1 MSDSTQRPPRGSAD
15 GGPAR
20 DERAASAD
28 APRPPKTA
36 RPARP
41 PRAGGSGQGERAPR
55 AEGAPRPERGQRPPR
70 AEGAERADQ
79 APRPERTERSPRG
92 DRADRPPRAER
103 TEQARRPERAEQA
116 PRPERTERSP
126 RADRADQPPRTERP
140 ERPIPAITY
149 PEDLPVSARR
159 DEIARAIAAHQVVIV
174 SGETGSGKTTQL
186 PKICLELGRGRQ
198 RMIGHT
204 QPRRLAATSV
214 AKRIAEELNT
224 PMGEVVGYQVRFN
237 DRTGPNA
244 SIKLMTDGILLAESQ
259 RDPLLRRYDTIIID
273 EAHERSLN
281 IDFLLGYL
289 KQLLPRRPDL
299 KVIITSA
306 TIDAERFARH
316 FAPAPDQLAPVIEV
330 SGRLYPV
337 EVRYRPVQQPL
348 SDDDAAAATGNRRGG
363 ERGGERGGD
372 KSGPGQRLSGDEERD
387 LIDAIVDAVDEC
399 ARHGPGD
406 VLVFL
411 PGEREIREAAEALRK
426 HHPAAT
432 EILPLFARLSQ
443 AEQEQ
448 IFHPRGNARRVV
460 LATNVAET
468 SLTVPGIRF
477 VVDSGLARIKR
488 YSWRNKVEQLRIE
501 PISRASANQRAG
513 RCGRVAPG
521 LCIRLYDELDFN
533 NRAAFTDPEVLRSSL
548 ASVILRMKSLRLD
561 DIEAFPFVEAPPGRA
576 VADGYHLLQE
586 LGAIEMNE
594 EAEAGTNPAFVLTR
608 TGEDLARLPVDPRI
622 GRMILA
628 AREHQCLAEMLII
641 AAALSVQDPRDRP
654 MAEREAAEAAH
665 AKFADDKSEFVSFL
679 KLWKWYGEQV
689 QHKGSQRKLVALLRQ
704 NFLSPIRLREWHD
717 VHGQLA
723 AVVGEQ
729 GWRVNASEAT
739 YEQLHLAL
747 LTGLLGNI
755 GFKGEDAGLYHGAR
769 EIRFL
774 IHPGSNLAK
783 KGGRWIVAGE
793 LVDTTRLYARCVAR
807 IEPTWLERA
816 AGHLLR
822 RNWSDPRWEKKAGQV
837 VANERA
843 TLYGLTVYSGR
854 RIHYGRVNPAH
865 ARELFIRQ
873 ALVPSE
879 IDTRLA
885 FVAHNRKLIAGI
897 EKLEHQTRRPDIL
910 VDDELIY
917 AFYDRQLPAD
927 ISQTASLEKWVHGLD
942 KDRAAQLML
951 TRDEL
956 MRHEAAGVTTDVF
969 PKKVEWQGVVMPL
982 DYHFEPGSPR
992 DGVTLSV
999 PLFALNQLDAQRC
1012 EWLVPGM
1019 LKEKVQLLLKS
1030 LPQKLRRHCVPLPD
1044 YASGFFDRWFEQ
1056 MNDPQQ
1062 GLVDALIA
1070 DMWKQVQVRP
1080 VPSDFKLET
1089 LPAHLFMNFKVVD
1102 EHGRMLAAGR
1112 NLAQLRAE
1120 LGKQAQATF
1129 QQLAARDTEVA
1140 QALAHENL
1148 TSWSFGPLPEIMEIK
1163 RGGQSVIGYP
1173 ALVDRGA
1180 HCDLDVF
1187 DDPEEAR
1194 RHHRAGLLRLF
1205 RLALREQVKFLEKN
1219 LTDLTKMSM
1228 LYMTLGTQEELRD
1241 QVIDCALAQA
1251 CLAEPWPVNEQQF
1264 ESRRAEGK
1272 GRLGLLAQEVARLA
1286 GAILTEFGALQRK
1299 LPQAKAHAAAYA
1311 DLQQQIGAL
1320 MPKWFV
1326 RETAYAQLAH
1336 FPRYLKAA
1344 VARIDKLRAD
1354 PARDARLMAEMAPLL
1369 TQYQRARAA
1378 LKGAPD
1384 PRLDEFRWLLEE
1396 LRVALFAQ
1404 ELRTPMPVSVKRLMK
1419 TWESLRR

>member
-1 MSDSTQRPPRGSAD
+1 MPESSRPRA
-15 GGPAR
+15 PAK
-20 DERAASAD
+20 APA
-28 APRPPKTA
+28 APREAAAKPGAPA
-36 RPARP
+36 RPAAASSPAAPAARP
-41 PRAGGSGQGERAPR
+41 RHAGA
-55 AEGAPRPERGQRPPR
+55 
-70 AEGAERADQ
+70 
-79 APRPERTERSPRG
+79 
-92 DRADRPPRAER
+92 
-103 TEQARRPERAEQA
+103 
-116 PRPERTERSP
+116 
-126 RADRADQPPRTERP
+126 QPPRP
-140 ERPIPAITY
+140 ERPIPAVSY

-159 DEIARAIAAHQVVIV
+159 EEIARAISANQVVIV

-214 AKRIAEELNT
+214 AKRIAEELHT

-316 FAPAPDQLAPVIEV
+316 FAAADGRPAPVIEV

-337 EVRYRPVQQPL
+337 EIRYRPVRQEAQG
-348 SDDDAAAATGNRRGG
+348 DEAAAARPGR
-363 ERGGERGGD
+363 ERM
-372 KSGPGQRLSGDEERD
+372 SGDEERD

-432 EILPLFARLSQ
+432 DVLPLYARLSQ

-448 IFHPRGNARRVV
+448 IFHPRGNARRIV

-513 RCGRVAPG
+513 RCGRVGPG
-521 LCIRLYDELDFN
+521 VCIRLYDEQDFN
-533 NRAAFTDPEVLRSSL
+533 ARAPFTDPEVLRSSL
-548 ASVILRMKSLRLD
+548 ASVILRMKSLKLD
-561 DIEAFPFVEAPPGRA
+561 DIEQFPFVEAPPGRA

-586 LGAIEMNE
+586 LGAIERADGHE
-594 EAEAGTNPAFVLTR
+594 GEDGGQGGAGLVLTR
-608 TGEDLARLPVDPRI
+608 TGHELAKLPVDPRI

-628 AREHQCLAEMLII
+628 AREQQCLAEMLVI
-641 AAALSVQDPRDRP
+641 ASALSVQDPRDRP
-654 MAEREAAEAAH
+654 MQEREAAEAAH
-665 AKFADDKSEFVSFL
+665 AKFADDKSEFISFL
-679 KLWKWYGEQV
+679 KLWRWYGEQV
-689 QHKGSQRKLVALLRQ
+689 QHKASQRKLVALLRQ
-704 NFLSPIRLREWHD
+704 NFLSPVRLREWHD
-717 VHGQLA
+717 VHSQLA
-723 AVVGEQ
+723 ALVGEQ
-729 GWRVNASEAT
+729 GWRLNQTEAT
-739 YEQLHLAL
+739 YEQLHMAL
-747 LTGLLGNI
+747 LAGLLGNI
-755 GFKGEDAGLYHGAR
+755 GFKSEEGGQYQGAR
-769 EIRFL
+769 DIRFH
-774 IHPGSNLAK
+774 IHPGSRLAK
-783 KGGRWIVAGE
+783 KAGRWIVAAE
-793 LVDTTRLYARCVAR
+793 LVETTRLYARCVAR
-807 IEPTWLERA
+807 IEPAWLERA
-816 AGHLLR
+816 AAHLLR

-854 RIHYGRVNPAH
+854 RVHYGRVNPGH

-873 ALVPSE
+873 ALVPGE
-879 IDTRLA
+879 IDTRLP

-917 AFYDRQLPAD
+917 AFYDRQLPAG
-927 ISQTASLEKWVHGLD
+927 ISQTAALEKWVGGLD
-942 KDRAAQLML
+942 KAEAARLLL

-969 PKKVEWQGVVMPL
+969 PKKVEWQGVSMAL

-992 DGVTLSV
+992 DGVTLSA
-999 PLFALNQLDAQRC
+999 PLFALNQIDPARC

-1019 LKEKVQLLLKS
+1019 LKEKVHLLLKS

-1044 YASGFFDRWFEQ
+1044 YAAGFYDRWFERLA
-1056 MNDPQQ
+1056 DPGQ
-1062 GLVDALIA
+1062 GLVEAIIA
-1070 DMWKQVQVRP
+1070 DMWEQVQVRP
-1080 VPSDFKLET
+1080 AAADFKLET
-1089 LPAHLFMNFKVVD
+1089 LPPHLFMNFRVID

-1120 LGKQAQATF
+1120 FGKQAQATF
-1129 QQLAARDTEVA
+1129 QQLAARDADVA

-1148 TSWSFGPLPEIMEIK
+1148 TGWTFGPLPEIMEIR

-1173 ALVDRGA
+1173 ALVDRGG

-1194 RHHRAGLLRLF
+1194 KHHRAGLLRLF
-1205 RLALREQVKFLEKN
+1205 RLGLREQVKFLEKN
-1219 LTDLTKMSM
+1219 LADLTRISM

-1241 QVIDCALAQA
+1241 QIIDCALGQA
-1251 CLAEPWPVNEQQF
+1251 CLAEPWPVNETEF
-1264 ESRRAEGK
+1264 EARRAEGK

-1286 GAILTEFGALQRK
+1286 GAILAEYGAVQRK
-1299 LPQAKAHAAAYA
+1299 LPQAKPHAAAHA
-1311 DLQQQIGAL
+1311 DIQQQLGAL
-1320 MPKWFV
+1320 MPKWFI
-1326 RETAYAQLAH
+1326 RDTPYAQLAH
-1336 FPRYLKAA
+1336 FPRYLKAVA
-1344 VARIDKLRAD
+1344 ARIDKLRAD
-1354 PARDARLMAEMAPLL
+1354 PARDARLVGEMAPLL

-1419 TWESLRR
+1419 SWESLRR

>member
-1 MSDSTQRPPRGSAD
+1 MSESSRPRAPQAARGPGS
-15 GGPAR
+15 P
-20 DERAASAD
+20 D
-28 APRPPKTA
+28 APASGGA
-36 RPARP
+36 RPA
-41 PRAGGSGQGERAPR
+41 RAPR
-55 AEGAPRPERGQRPPR
+55 AERAERG
-70 AEGAERADQ
+70 E
-79 APRPERTERSPRG
+79 
-92 DRADRPPRAER
+92 RAER
-103 TEQARRPERAEQA
+103 TE
-116 PRPERTERSP
+116 RTERAAP
-126 RADRADQPPRTERP
+126 ADRP
-140 ERPIPAITY
+140 ERPIPVVTY

-159 DEIARAIAAHQVVIV
+159 QEIARAIAAHQVVIV

-186 PKICLELGRGRQ
+186 PKICLELGRGR
-198 RMIGHT
+198 RKMIGHT

-244 SIKLMTDGILLAESQ
+244 AIKLMTDGILLAESQ

-316 FAPAPDQLAPVIEV
+316 FGAAEDKPAPVIEV

-337 EVRYRPVQQPL
+337 ELRYRPVRQEL
-348 SDDDAAAATGNRRGG
+348 AEDEDAPAPARSGR
-363 ERGGERGGD
+363 ERDRERM
-372 KSGPGQRLSGDEERD
+372 SGDEERD

-411 PGEREIREAAEALRK
+411 PGEREIRESAEALRK
-426 HHPAAT
+426 HHPVGT
-432 EILPLFARLSQ
+432 EVLPLYARLSQ

-468 SLTVPGIRF
+468 SLTVPGIRY
-477 VVDSGLARIKR
+477 VVDSGLARVKR

-501 PISRASANQRAG
+501 PVSRASANQRAG
-513 RCGRVAPG
+513 RCGRVGPG
-521 LCIRLYDELDFN
+521 VCIRLYDELDFN
-533 NRAAFTDPEVLRSSL
+533 ARAPFTDPEVLRSSL
-548 ASVILRMKSLRLD
+548 ASVILRMKALKLD
-561 DIEAFPFVEAPPGRA
+561 DIEQFPFVEAPPGRA

-586 LGAIEMNE
+586 LGAIEQSAADDG
-594 EAEAGTNPAFVLTR
+594 AEAASGASFTLTR
-608 TGEDLARLPVDPRI
+608 SGQELAKLPVDPRI

-628 AREHQCLAEMLII
+628 ARDQQCLAEMLII
-641 AAALSVQDPRDRP
+641 ASALSVQDPRDRP
-654 MAEREAAEAAH
+654 MQEREAAEAAH
-665 AKFADDKSEFVSFL
+665 AKFADDKSEFISFL
-679 KLWKWYGEQV
+679 KLWRWYGEQV

-717 VHGQLA
+717 VHTQLSA
-723 AVVGEQ
+723 LVGEQ
-729 GWRVNASEAT
+729 GWRVNQTEAT
-739 YEQLHLAL
+739 FEQLHLAL
-747 LTGLLGNI
+747 LSGLLGNI
-755 GFKGEDAGLYHGAR
+755 GFKSDEGGHYQGAR
-769 EIRFL
+769 EIRFH
-774 IHPGSNLAK
+774 IHPGSRLVK
-783 KGGRWIVAGE
+783 KAGRWVVAAE
-793 LVDTTRLYARCVAR
+793 LVETTRLYARCVAR
-807 IEPTWLERA
+807 IEPTWLERVA
-816 AGHLLR
+816 EHLLR
-822 RNWSDPRWEKKAGQV
+822 KNWSDPRWEKKAGQV

-843 TLYGLTVYSGR
+843 TLYGLTIYTGR
-854 RIHYGRVNPAH
+854 RIHYGRVNPSH

-873 ALVPSE
+873 ALVPGE

-927 ISQTASLEKWVHGLD
+927 ISQTATLEKWVSGLD
-942 KDRAAQLML
+942 KAAAAKLML

-956 MRHEAAGVTTDVF
+956 MRHEAAGVTTEVF
-969 PKKVEWQGVVMPL
+969 PKKVEWQGVSMAL

-999 PLFALNQLDAQRC
+999 PLFALNQLDPARC

-1019 LKEKVQLLLKS
+1019 LKEKVHLLLKS

-1044 YASGFFDRWFEQ
+1044 YAAGFYERWFERLAE
-1056 MNDPQQ
+1056 PPS
-1062 GLVDALIA
+1062 GLVDAVIA
-1070 DMWKQVQVRP
+1070 DMWDQVQVRP
-1080 VPSDFKLET
+1080 AQADFKLET
-1089 LPAHLFMNFKVVD
+1089 LPAHLFMNFRVVD

-1120 LGKQAQATF
+1120 FGKQAQATF

-1148 TSWSFGPLPEIMEIK
+1148 TGWTFGPLPEIMEIK

-1173 ALVDRGA
+1173 ALVDKGA

-1187 DDPEEAR
+1187 DDPDEAR
-1194 RHHRAGLLRLF
+1194 KHHRAGLLKLF
-1205 RLALREQVKFLEKN
+1205 RLGLREQVKFLEKN
-1219 LTDLTKMSM
+1219 LADLTKISM

-1241 QVIDCALAQA
+1241 QIIDCALGQA
-1251 CLAEPWPVNEQQF
+1251 CLAEPWPVNQQQF
-1264 ESRRAEGK
+1264 EARRADGK

-1286 GAILTEFGALQRK
+1286 GAVLTEYAALQRK
-1299 LPQAKAHAAAYA
+1299 LPQAKPHAAAYA
-1311 DLQQQIGAL
+1311 DLQQQLGAL
-1320 MPKWFV
+1320 MPKWFI
-1326 RETAYAQLAH
+1326 RDTPYAQLSH
-1336 FPRYLKAA
+1336 YPRYLKAA

-1354 PARDARLMAEMAPLL
+1354 PARDAKLVAEMAPLL
-1369 TQYQRARAA
+1369 TQYQRARSA

-1419 TWESLRR
+1419 SWESIKR

>member
-1 MSDSTQRPPRGSAD
+1 MPESTSPPL
-15 GGPAR
+15 
-20 DERAASAD
+20 RAAS
-28 APRPPKTA
+28 
-36 RPARP
+36 PAR
-41 PRAGGSGQGERAPR
+41 RTE
-55 AEGAPRPERGQRPPR
+55 PRPER
-70 AEGAERADQ
+70 
-79 APRPERTERSPRG
+79 S
-92 DRADRPPRAER
+92 
-103 TEQARRPERAEQA
+103 
-116 PRPERTERSP
+116 
-126 RADRADQPPRTERP
+126 
-140 ERPIPAITY
+140 IPAITY

-159 DEIARAIAAHQVVIV
+159 EEIARAIAAHQVVIV

-186 PKICLELGRGRQ
+186 PKICLELGRGRKL
-198 RMIGHT
+198 MIGHT

-214 AKRIAEELNT
+214 AKRIADELKT
-224 PMGEVVGYQVRFN
+224 PLGEIVGYQVRFN

-306 TIDAERFARH
+306 TIDADRFSRH
-316 FAPAPDQLAPVIEV
+316 FGASEDKPAPVIEV

-337 EVRYRPVQQPL
+337 DVRYRPVREELPE
-348 SDDDAAAATGNRRGG
+348 G
-363 ERGGERGGD
+363 ETPAPVKPARER
-372 KSGPGQRLSGDEERD
+372 STGDEERD
-387 LIDAIVDAVDEC
+387 LIEAIVDAVDEC

-411 PGEREIREAAEALRK
+411 PGEREIRESAEALRK
-426 HHPAAT
+426 RHPAGT
-432 EILPLFARLSQ
+432 EVLPLFARLSQ

-448 IFHPRGNARRVV
+448 IFHPRGNARRIV

-513 RCGRVAPG
+513 RCGRLGPG

-548 ASVILRMKSLRLD
+548 ASVILRMKSLKLD
-561 DIEAFPFVEAPPGRA
+561 DIEQFPFVEAPPGRA

-586 LGAIEMNE
+586 LGAIELASASE
-594 EAEAGTNPAFVLTR
+594 DDDATDATRTGASFVLTH
-608 TGEDLARLPVDPRI
+608 TGHELAKLPVDPRI

-628 AREHQCLAEMLII
+628 AREHQCLSEMLII
-641 AAALSVQDPRDRP
+641 ASALSVQDPRDRP
-654 MAEREAAEAAH
+654 MQERDAAELAH
-665 AKFADDKSEFVSFL
+665 AKFADDKSEFIAFL
-679 KLWKWYGEQV
+679 KLWRWYGEQV
-689 QHKGSQRKLVALLRQ
+689 QHKASQRKLVALLRQ

-717 VHGQLA
+717 VHTQLA
-723 AVVGEQ
+723 ALVGEQ
-729 GWRVNASEAT
+729 GWRLNQSEAT

-747 LTGLLGNI
+747 LSGLLGNI
-755 GFKGEDAGLYHGAR
+755 GFKSDEGGHYQGAR
-769 EIRFL
+769 EIRFH
-774 IHPGSNLAK
+774 IHPGSRLVK
-783 KGGRWIVAGE
+783 KAGRWIVAGE
-793 LVDTTRLYARCVAR
+793 LMETTRLYARCVAR
-807 IEPTWLERA
+807 IEPVWLERVA
-816 AGHLLR
+816 AHLIR
-822 RNWSDPRWEKKAGQV
+822 KNWSDPRWEKKAGQV

-843 TLYGLTVYSGR
+843 TLYGLTIYTGR
-854 RIHYGRVNPAH
+854 RVHYGRVNPSH

-873 ALVPSE
+873 ALVPGD

-897 EKLEHQTRRPDIL
+897 EKLEHQARRPDIL

-917 AFYDRQLPAD
+917 AFYERQLPPD
-927 ISQTASLEKWVHGLD
+927 MSQTTTLEKWVNGLD
-942 KDRAAQLML
+942 KATAAKLML

-982 DYHFEPGSPR
+982 DYHFEPGSAR

-999 PLFALNQLDAQRC
+999 PLFALNQIDPDRC

-1019 LKEKVQLLLKS
+1019 LKEKVLLLLKS

-1044 YASGFFDRWFEQ
+1044 YAAGFYERWFDRLA
-1056 MNDPQQ
+1056 DPGA
-1062 GLVDALIA
+1062 GLLDSIIA
-1070 DMWKQVQVRP
+1070 DMWDQVQVRP
-1080 VPSDFKLET
+1080 VQGDFKLET
-1089 LPAHLFMNFKVVD
+1089 LPAHLFMNFRVVD
-1102 EHGRMLAAGR
+1102 EHGRMLATGR
-1112 NLAQLRAE
+1112 NLAQLKAE
-1120 LGKQAQATF
+1120 FGKQAQVTF
-1129 QQLAARDTEVA
+1129 QQLAARDSNVA

-1148 TSWSFGPLPEIMEIK
+1148 TTWSFGPLPEIMEIK

-1173 ALVDRGA
+1173 ALVDRGT

-1187 DDPEEAR
+1187 DDQDDAR
-1194 RHHRAGLLRLF
+1194 KQHRAGLLKLF
-1205 RLALREQVKFLEKN
+1205 RLGLREQVKFLEKN

-1228 LYMTLGTQEELRD
+1228 YYMTLGTQEELRD
-1241 QVIDCALAQA
+1241 QIIDCALGQA
-1251 CLAEPWPVNEQQF
+1251 CLYDPWPVNEAQF
-1264 ESRRAEGK
+1264 EARRTDGK

-1286 GAILTEFGALQRK
+1286 HTVLVEYGALQRK
-1299 LPQAKAHAAAYA
+1299 LPQAKPHPLAYA
-1311 DLQQQIGAL
+1311 DLQQQISAL
-1320 MPKWFV
+1320 MPKWFI
-1326 RETAYAQLAH
+1326 RDTPAAQLAH
-1336 FPRYLKAA
+1336 YPRYLKAA

-1354 PARDARLMAEMAPLL
+1354 PGRDAKLVAEMAPLL
-1369 TQYQRARAA
+1369 TQYQRARVA
-1378 LKGAPD
+1378 LKGAAD

-1419 TWESLRR
+1419 AWESLKR

>member
-1 MSDSTQRPPRGSAD
+1 MPEVSRPPARGT
-15 GGPAR
+15 
-20 DERAASAD
+20 
-28 APRPPKTA
+28 AP
-36 RPARP
+36 
-41 PRAGGSGQGERAPR
+41 
-55 AEGAPRPERGQRPPR
+55 
-70 AEGAERADQ
+70 
-79 APRPERTERSPRG
+79 
-92 DRADRPPRAER
+92 
-103 TEQARRPERAEQA
+103 
-116 PRPERTERSP
+116 
-126 RADRADQPPRTERP
+126 RP
-140 ERPIPAITY
+140 ERPIPVIAY

-159 DEIARAIAAHQVVIV
+159 AEIARAIAGHQVVIV

-214 AKRIAEELNT
+214 ARRIAEELNT
-224 PMGEVVGYQVRFN
+224 PLGEVVGYQVRFN

-244 SIKLMTDGILLAESQ
+244 SVKLMTDGILLAESQ
-259 RDPLLRRYDTIIID
+259 RDPLLRRYDTLIID

-316 FAPAPDQLAPVIEV
+316 FAASETRPAPVIEV

-337 EVRYRPVQQPL
+337 EIRYRPVRQ
-348 SDDDAAAATGNRRGG
+348 DADEDSPAGG
-363 ERGGERGGD
+363 KPGRER
-372 KSGPGQRLSGDEERD
+372 LAGDEERD
-387 LIDAIVDAVDEC
+387 LIDAIVDGVDEC

-411 PGEREIREAAEALRK
+411 PGEREIRESAEALRK
-426 HHPAAT
+426 RHPAGT
-432 EILPLFARLSQ
+432 EVLPLYARLSQ

-448 IFHPRGNARRVV
+448 IFHPRTNARRIV

-477 VVDSGLARIKR
+477 VIDSGLARIKR

-513 RCGRVAPG
+513 RCGRVGPG
-521 LCIRLYDELDFN
+521 VCIRLYDELDFN
-533 NRAAFTDPEVLRSSL
+533 GRAAFTDPEVLRSSL
-548 ASVILRMKSLRLD
+548 ASVILRMKSLKLD
-561 DIEAFPFVEAPPGRA
+561 DIEQFPFVEAPPGRA

-586 LGAIEMNE
+586 LGAIELASAADDDE
-594 EAEAGTNPAFVLTR
+594 SESADASRTGASFVLTR
-608 TGEDLARLPVDPRI
+608 TGHELAKLPVDPRI
-622 GRMILA
+622 GRMVLA
-628 AREHQCLAEMLII
+628 AREHQCLAEMLVI
-641 AAALSVQDPRDRP
+641 ASALSVQDPRDRP

-665 AKFADDKSEFVSFL
+665 AKFADDKSEFISFL
-679 KLWKWYGEQV
+679 KLWRWYGEQV
-689 QHKGSQRKLVALLRQ
+689 QHKASQRKLVALLRQ

-717 VHGQLA
+717 VHTQLA
-723 AVVGEQ
+723 ALVGEQ
-729 GWRVNASEAT
+729 GWRVNQAEAT

-747 LTGLLGNI
+747 LSGLLGNI
-755 GFKGEDAGLYHGAR
+755 GFKGDEGGQYRGAR
-769 EIRFL
+769 DIRFH
-774 IHPGSNLAK
+774 IHPGSRLAK
-783 KGGRWIVAGE
+783 KGGRWIMAAE
-793 LVDTTRLYARCVAR
+793 LVETTRLYARCVAR
-807 IEPTWLERA
+807 VEPVWLERVA
-816 AGHLLR
+816 AHLLR

-843 TLYGLTVYSGR
+843 TLYGLVIYAGR
-854 RIHYGRVNPAH
+854 RIHYGRINPQH
-865 ARELFIRQ
+865 ARDLFIRQ
-873 ALVPSE
+873 ALVPGE
-879 IDTRLA
+879 IDTRLP

-897 EKLEHQTRRPDIL
+897 EKLEHQARRPDIL

-917 AFYDRQLPAD
+917 AFYDRQLPEG
-927 ISQTASLEKWVHGLD
+927 ISQTATLEKWVHGLD
-942 KDRAAQLML
+942 KAAAAALLL

-969 PKKVEWQGVVMPL
+969 PKQVEWQGVAMPL

-999 PLFALNQLDAQRC
+999 PLFALNQIDPARC

-1019 LKEKVQLLLKS
+1019 LKEKAHLLLKS

-1044 YASGFFDRWFEQ
+1044 YAAGFYERWYERLA
-1056 MNDPQQ
+1056 DPQR

-1070 DMWKQVQVRP
+1070 DMWDQVQVRP
-1080 VPSDFKLET
+1080 APGDFKLET

-1112 NLAQLRAE
+1112 NLAQLKAE
-1120 LGKQAQATF
+1120 FGKQAQATF
-1129 QQLAARDTEVA
+1129 QQLAVRDAGVA

-1148 TSWSFGPLPEIMEIK
+1148 TSWSFGALPEIMEIK
-1163 RGGQSVIGYP
+1163 RKGQSVIGYP

-1187 DDPEEAR
+1187 DDPDEAR

-1205 RLALREQVKFLEKN
+1205 RLGLREQVKFLEKN
-1219 LTDLTKMSM
+1219 LPDLTKMSM
-1228 LYMTLGTQEELRD
+1228 LYMNLGTQEDLRD
-1241 QVIDCALAQA
+1241 QIIDCALAQA
-1251 CLAEPWPVNEQQF
+1251 CLAEPWPADAQAF
-1264 ESRRAEGK
+1264 EARRQDGK
-1272 GRLGLLAQEVARLA
+1272 GRLGLLAQEAARLA
-1286 GAILTEFGALQRK
+1286 HAVLVEYGALQRK
-1299 LPQAKAHAAAYA
+1299 LPQAKPHAGAYA

-1326 RETAYAQLAH
+1326 RDTPHAQLAH
-1336 FPRYLKAA
+1336 FSRYLKAA

-1354 PARDARLMAEMAPLL
+1354 PARDARLMADMAPLL
-1369 TQYQRARAA
+1369 TQYQRARVA

-1384 PRLDEFRWLLEE
+1384 PALDEFRWLLEE

-1404 ELRTPMPVSVKRLMK
+1404 ELRTPVPVSVKRLMK

>member
-1 MSDSTQRPPRGSAD
+1 MPETPRPAA
-15 GGPAR
+15 AR
-20 DERAASAD
+20 RP
-28 APRPPKTA
+28 APRP
-36 RPARP
+36 
-41 PRAGGSGQGERAPR
+41 
-55 AEGAPRPERGQRPPR
+55 
-70 AEGAERADQ
+70 D
-79 APRPERTERSPRG
+79 
-92 DRADRPPRAER
+92 
-103 TEQARRPERAEQA
+103 RPERA
-116 PRPERTERSP
+116 
-126 RADRADQPPRTERP
+126 DRP
-140 ERPIPAITY
+140 ERPIPVITY

-159 DEIARAIAAHQVVIV
+159 QEIARAIAAHQVVIV
-174 SGETGSGKTTQL
+174 SGETGSGKTTQQ
-186 PKICLELGRGRQ
+186 PKICLELGRGR
-198 RMIGHT
+198 RAMIGHT

-244 SIKLMTDGILLAESQ
+244 AIKLMTDGILLAESQ
-259 RDPLLRRYDTIIID
+259 RDPLLKRYDTIIID

-289 KQLLPRRPDL
+289 RQLLPRRPDL
-299 KVIITSA
+299 KVVITSA

-316 FAPAPDQLAPVIEV
+316 FADAQDRPAPVIEV

-337 EVRYRPVQQPL
+337 EVRYRPVQPPQT
-348 SDDDAAAATGNRRGG
+348 DEAASAPARPGR
-363 ERGGERGGD
+363 ER
-372 KSGPGQRLSGDEERD
+372 LAGDEERD
-387 LIDAIVDAVDEC
+387 LVDAIVDAVDEC

-411 PGEREIREAAEALRK
+411 PGEREIRESAEALRK
-426 HHPAAT
+426 RHPVGT
-432 EILPLFARLSQ
+432 EILPLYARLSQ

-448 IFHPRGNARRVV
+448 IFHPRGNSRRVV

-513 RCGRVAPG
+513 RCGRVGPG
-521 LCIRLYDELDFN
+521 VCIRLYDETDFN
-533 NRAAFTDPEVLRSSL
+533 ARAPFTDPEVLRSSL
-548 ASVILRMKSLRLD
+548 ASVILRMKALKLD
-561 DIEAFPFVEAPPGRA
+561 DIEQFPFVEAPPGRA

-586 LGAIEMNE
+586 LGAIEMSE
-594 EAEAGTNPAFVLTR
+594 DEGEGGKRLFTLTR
-608 TGEDLARLPVDPRI
+608 IGQDLARLPVDPRI

-628 AREHQCLAEMLII
+628 AREQQCLSEMLII

-654 MAEREAAEAAH
+654 MQEREASEAAH
-665 AKFADDKSEFVSFL
+665 AKFADDKSEFLSFL
-679 KLWKWYGEQV
+679 KLWRWYGEQV
-689 QHKGSQRKLVALLRQ
+689 QHKASQRKLVALLRQ

-717 VHGQLA
+717 VHTQLA
-723 AVVGEQ
+723 ALVGEQ
-729 GWRVNASEAT
+729 GWRLNQSDAT

-755 GFKGEDAGLYHGAR
+755 GFKSEEGGNYLGAR
-769 EIRFL
+769 DIRFH
-774 IHPGSNLAK
+774 IHPGSRLAK
-783 KGGRWIVAGE
+783 KAGRWVMAAE
-793 LVDTTRLYARCVAR
+793 LVETTRLYARCVSR
-807 IEPTWLERA
+807 IEPVWIERVA
-816 AGHLLR
+816 AHLLR

-843 TLYGLTVYSGR
+843 TLYGLAIYSGR
-854 RIHYGRVNPAH
+854 RVQYGRINPEH

-873 ALVPSE
+873 ALVPGE

-897 EKLEHQTRRPDIL
+897 EKLEHQARRPDIL

-917 AFYDRQLPAD
+917 AFYDRQIPAGM
-927 ISQTASLEKWVHGLD
+927 SQTATLEKWVGGLD
-942 KDRAAQLML
+942 KETAARLML
-951 TRDEL
+951 TREEL

-969 PKKVEWQGVVMPL
+969 PKKVEWQGVSMAL

-999 PLFALNQLDAQRC
+999 PLFALNQIDAQRC

-1019 LKEKVQLLLKS
+1019 LKEKVHLLLKS

-1044 YASGFFDRWFEQ
+1044 YAAGFYDRWFERAA
-1056 MNDPQQ
+1056 DPGM
-1062 GLVDALIA
+1062 GLVEALIE

-1080 VPSDFKLET
+1080 IASDFKLET

-1112 NLAQLRAE
+1112 NLAQLKAD

-1129 QQLAARDTEVA
+1129 QQLAARDSEVA

-1148 TSWSFGPLPEIMEIK
+1148 TAWTFGPLPEIMEIR

-1173 ALVDRGA
+1173 ALVDRGG

-1187 DDPEEAR
+1187 DDPDEAR

-1205 RLALREQVKFLEKN
+1205 RIGLREQVKFLEKN

-1228 LYMTLGTQEELRD
+1228 FYMTLGTQDELRD
-1241 QVIDCALAQA
+1241 QIIDCALAQA
-1251 CLAEPWPVNEQQF
+1251 CLGDPWPVNEQQF
-1264 ESRRAEGK
+1264 EARRQDGK
-1272 GRLGLLAQEVARLA
+1272 GRLGLLAQEVARLSM
-1286 GAILTEFGALQRK
+1286 AILTEYAALQRK
-1299 LPQAKAHAAAYA
+1299 LPQAKPHAAAYA

-1326 RETAYAQLAH
+1326 RDIPYAQLAH
-1336 FPRYLKAA
+1336 YPRYLKAA

-1354 PARDARLMAEMAPLL
+1354 PARDARLVAEMAPLL

-1404 ELRTPMPVSVKRLMK
+1404 ELRTPMPVSIKRLMK
-1419 TWESLRR
+1419 TWEAMRR